1 MKGLQFPGTVASPFS
16 WDSIDLV
23 VFDVDG
29 TLYDQRRLRLAM
41 LGLLLA
47 DALRTRSLSTLRTLR
62 TFRRVRESLGDTPA
76 SAFMQEQYARTA
88 LQHGMR
94 AEDVERL
101 ATEWLERKPLPMLA
115 ACRYPHVDALFA
127 ALVRSGRQVAV
138 FSDYPASAKL
148 EALGLQAGQVVCA
161 TDPQI
166 RRLKPDPAGL
176 VAIMGACS
184 ASPQRT
190 LMVGDRADRDGGAA
204 RRAGAHALIRSARP
218 IPGHLTFQAFD
229 DVVFRPVID
238 GQRVLAGK

>member
-1 MKGLQFPGTVASPFS
+1 MTSPIP
-16 WDSIDLV
+16 WDDIDLV

-47 DALRTRSLSTLRTLR
+47 DALRTRSLATLRTLR
-62 TFRRVRESLGDTPA
+62 TFRRVRESLGDAPVE
-76 SAFMQEQYARTA
+76 AFMQEQYARTA
-88 LQHGMR
+88 LLHGMK

-127 ALVRSGRQVAV
+127 ALLRSGRRVAV

-148 EALGLQAGQVVCA
+148 EALDLKADPVVCA
-161 TDPQI
+161 TDPHI
-166 RRLKPDPAGL
+166 GRLKPDPAGL
-176 VAIMGACS
+176 VAIMRACG

-190 LMVGDRADRDGGAA
+190 LVVGGRADRDGAAA
-204 RRAGAHALIRSARP
+204 RRGGARGLVRPARP
-218 IPGHLTFQAFD
+218 IPGHPAFRSFD
-229 DVVFRPVID
+229 ELVFRPVMD
-238 GQRVLAGK
+238 RRSVLAGN

>member
-1 MKGLQFPGTVASPFS
+1 MTSPIP
-16 WDSIDLV
+16 WDDIDLV

-47 DALRTRSLSTLRTLR
+47 DALRARSLSTLRTLR
-62 TFRRVRESLGDTPA
+62 TFRRVRESLGDAPA
-76 SAFMQEQYARTA
+76 EGFMQEQYAKTA
-88 LQHGMR
+88 LRHGMR

-101 ATEWLERKPLPMLA
+101 ASEWLERKPLPMLA

-127 ALVRSGRQVAV
+127 ALQRSGRQVAV

-148 EALGLQAGQVVCA
+148 EALGLKADPVVCA
-161 TDPQI
+161 TDPHI
-166 RRLKPDPAGL
+166 GRLKPDPAGL
-176 VAIMGACS
+176 LAIMRACG

-190 LMVGDRADRDGGAA
+190 LMVGDRADRDGAAA

-218 IPGHLTFQAFD
+218 IPGHLTFRSFD
-229 DVVFRPVID
+229 ELVFRPVMD
-238 GQRVLAGK
+238 PRSVLAGN

>member
-1 MKGLQFPGTVASPFS
+1 VTSPIP
-16 WDSIDLV
+16 WEGIDLV

-47 DALRTRSLSTLRTLR
+47 DALRTRSLATLRTLR
-62 TFRRVRESLGDTPA
+62 TFRRVRESLGDAPA
-76 SAFMQEQYARTA
+76 EAFMQEQYARTA
-88 LQHGMR
+88 LRHGMR

-101 ATEWLERKPLPMLA
+101 ASEWLERRPLPMLA

-127 ALVRSGRQVAV
+127 ALLRSGKQVAV

-148 EALGLQAGQVVCA
+148 EALGLQAGHVVCA
-161 TDPQI
+161 TDPHI
-166 RRLKPDPAGL
+166 GRLKPDPAGL
-176 VAIMGACS
+176 LAIMRACG

-190 LMVGDRADRDGGAA
+190 LMVGDRADRDGAAA

-218 IPGHLTFQAFD
+218 IPGHLTFRSFD
-229 DVVFRPVID
+229 DLVFRPVMD
-238 GQRVLAGK
+238 RQAVLAGS